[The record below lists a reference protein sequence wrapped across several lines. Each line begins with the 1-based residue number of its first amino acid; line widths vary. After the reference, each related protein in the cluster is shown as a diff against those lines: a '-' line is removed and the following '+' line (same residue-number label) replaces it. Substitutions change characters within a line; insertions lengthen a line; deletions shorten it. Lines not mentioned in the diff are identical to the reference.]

1 MLKEHDW
8 EKFQSF
14 FALWFGKCEKDEKAA
29 LFRLPSARKLRFGHE
44 RYSEKSLTRREKC
57 AILF

>member
-1 MLKEHDW
+1 MLKENDW

-29 LFRLPSARKLRFGHE
+29 LFRLPL
-44 RYSEKSLTRREKC
+44 SL
-57 AILF
+57 IHI